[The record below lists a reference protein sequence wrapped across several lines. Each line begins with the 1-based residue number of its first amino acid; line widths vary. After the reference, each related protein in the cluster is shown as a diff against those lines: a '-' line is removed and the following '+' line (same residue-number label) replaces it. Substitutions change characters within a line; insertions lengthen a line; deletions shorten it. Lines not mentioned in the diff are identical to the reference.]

1 MTLTRNPVNTSWKSN
16 TVFMTNEAV
25 PGVLEQLTT
34 SMERAPMHREK
45 RTSVNMNE
53 NQLAA
58 SFLNPAIQ

>member
-1 MTLTRNPVNTSWKSN
+1 
-16 TVFMTNEAV
+16 
-25 PGVLEQLTT
+25 
-34 SMERAPMHREK
+34 MERAPMHREK